1 MKTYLALALAASLA
15 VGFTATTLAQDTG
28 NKQGER
34 PAKAPK
40 PDRPA
45 REGGKGDAKAG
56 KAAVA
61 KVGEAAPNFTL
72 KTTDGK
78 DWSLTDAKG
87 KVVVLEW
94 VNPECPVCVRVM
106 SDGTVANA
114 LKGAKE
120 QYPDV
125 VFVAVN
131 SSASRKSSL
140 DATAKYLKDNKIE
153 IPALLD
159 SDGAVG
165 KMYGAR
171 TTPHCY
177 VIDANGTLVYQ
188 GAIDDNQSG
197 GGKTNYVVNALTQL
211 KKGEKVSPSE
221 TKPYGCSVKY

>member
-1 MKTYLALALAASLA
+1 
-15 VGFTATTLAQDTG
+15 
-28 NKQGER
+28 
-34 PAKAPK
+34 
-40 PDRPA
+40 
-45 REGGKGDAKAG
+45 
-56 KAAVA
+56 
-61 KVGEAAPNFTL
+61 
-72 KTTDGK
+72 
-78 DWSLTDAKG
+78 
-87 KVVVLEW
+87 
-94 VNPECPVCVRVM
+94 M